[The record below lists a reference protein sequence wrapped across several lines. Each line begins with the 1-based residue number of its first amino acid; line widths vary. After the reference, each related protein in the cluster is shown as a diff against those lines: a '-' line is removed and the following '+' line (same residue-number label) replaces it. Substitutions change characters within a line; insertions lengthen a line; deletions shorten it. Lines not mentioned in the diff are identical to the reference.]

1 MITKKLFAS
10 AMFCILLWN
19 AAAANATWAA
29 SVQTPGVTHYAAA
42 AASGTGDCFSWGNA
56 CTLQTALSKVHSGDE
71 IWVKEGV
78 HYPTAV
84 PSTDKAASFVLVDGV
99 AILGGFDGYETNK
112 NQRNFRENPT
122 ILSGD
127 IDQNDL
133 NLDGNSISEV
143 YTDIRGAN
151 SYHIVTAQGVSS
163 LAVLDGFYITGGL
176 AYGSA
181 PDCFGAAIYT
191 NDSAANFANLIIC
204 GNRSSGIG
212 GAIYNKL
219 GGPMLINVWVSGNRS
234 NSAGGGMG
242 NENSTPIVINGVIV
256 NNEASSAGGAMTNLY
271 SPVKLV
277 NVTISGNVSTT
288 AGGINNYYSDAVLTN
303 VIIWD
308 DDVADGKEIFNQYSN
323 PVITRSDIEGCG
335 GTSDW
340 NPECGPINMGNIDKD
355 PFFVDP
361 EGGDWSPAINSPVI
375 DAGDNTPLPA
385 SITTDIAGRSRFV
398 DVLTVPDSG
407 FGLSAP
413 IVDMGAY
420 EVQYHPTFLPMILKF
435 GTVPLD

>member
-1 MITKKLFAS
+1 MITKKWFAS

-242 NENSTPIVINGVIV
+242 NENSSPIVINGVFV
-256 NNEASSAGGAMTNLY
+256 NNDASSAGGAMTNLY

-308 DDVADGKEIFNQYSN
+308 DDVADGRKFSTSTA
-323 PVITRSDIEGCG
+323 TRL
-335 GTSDW
+335 
-340 NPECGPINMGNIDKD
+340 
-355 PFFVDP
+355 
-361 EGGDWSPAINSPVI
+361 SPAVI
-375 DAGDNTPLPA
+375 LRAAGALRIGTRNAGQSIWAILIKTHSSWTLREETGARRYIPQSSTPAITPPCRPRLPPILPA
-385 SITTDIAGRSRFV
+385 GR
-398 DVLTVPDSG
+398 
-407 FGLSAP
+407 GLST
-413 IVDMGAY
+413 Y
-420 EVQYHPTFLPMILKF
+420 
-435 GTVPLD
+435 